1 MTITPESDGRV
12 HFRCVLVFE
21 ETRPSVS
28 LLDTH
33 SERDVSA
40 QPVALCSW
48 CGRAQHGSRW
58 LEIEELV
65 LAATANLPT
74 SLTDPSSRSGPLG
87 ATRTSS
93 GTEVD
98 PVDLEAEGTVDP
110 VAVEQPHTG
119 DQVFAKGQVVDGPT
133 EDRWGQFVERNRDGL
148 PLSGSGKLELVS
160 VGDIDAYIEVH
171 DPAFVMRDHRR
182 LGWGDMDLD
191 ACRAWLESIAMVDR
205 DTLLF
210 HERFLRVD
218 PTSSSCSAQRLVFTA
233 PEGTTDLLP
242 SIALIVVDPESG
254 LVTGMELFDADQAD
268 DAVARFD
275 ELMAER
281 EPVLANQASQRWA
294 FVNEWLRRGEDEWI
308 AAAIAPDA
316 ELIDENGQPFE
327 LHPVGRRRVMAVRG
341 DRLAMVELIDEPS
354 GFRRIAVEEINEGG
368 QLCAVTLFDVQHV
381 DAAATRFEELSAGM
395 AGPERELRT
404 AADRL
409 ARDLCDRYFAGGDW
423 GSLLAPDF
431 ITVDHSPVVGYS
443 RRGVDEGVQLWP
455 DPVACGRLTATIES
469 VALRGNSLAVHR
481 ISAVTADGGAE
492 WDSYLLTR
500 WDERGQA
507 ALGARFPIE
516 MRAEA
521 IAELD
526 RLWLGDS
533 ADTSPGEFG

>member
-1 MTITPESDGRV
+1 M
-12 HFRCVLVFE
+12 
-21 ETRPSVS
+21 
-28 LLDTH
+28 
-33 SERDVSA
+33 
-40 QPVALCSW
+40 
-48 CGRAQHGSRW
+48 
-58 LEIEELV
+58 
-65 LAATANLPT
+65 
-74 SLTDPSSRSGPLG
+74 
-87 ATRTSS
+87 
-93 GTEVD
+93 
-98 PVDLEAEGTVDP
+98 
-110 VAVEQPHTG
+110 
-119 DQVFAKGQVVDGPT
+119 
-133 EDRWGQFVERNRDGL
+133 
-148 PLSGSGKLELVS
+148 SGS
-160 VGDIDAYIEVH
+160 VG
-171 DPAFVMRDHRR
+171 
-182 LGWGDMDLD
+182 
-191 ACRAWLESIAMVDR
+191 
-205 DTLLF
+205 
-210 HERFLRVD
+210 
-218 PTSSSCSAQRLVFTA
+218 
-233 PEGTTDLLP
+233 
-242 SIALIVVDPESG
+242 
-254 LVTGMELFDADQAD
+254 
-268 DAVARFD
+268 AR
-275 ELMAER
+275 MSR
-281 EPVLANQASQRWA
+281 
-294 FVNEWLRRGEDEWI
+294 I

-431 ITVDHSPVVGYS
+431 ITVDHSPVRRV
-443 RRGVDEGVQLWP
+443 RRGGAVDEGVQLWP